1 MSEWSPTLVGEGE
14 GVRVGSQVDPLMQQK
29 RENERNAGINEE
41 WEDPIVSE
49 LRDVNEAELLSGKR
63 RGKE

>member
-14 GVRVGSQVDPLMQQK
+14 GVRVGSQGEPLMQEH
-29 RENERNAGINEE
+29 RENERKTGSEE

-49 LRDVNEAELLSGKR
+49 LRDVNEGEKKQLF
-63 RGKE
+63 